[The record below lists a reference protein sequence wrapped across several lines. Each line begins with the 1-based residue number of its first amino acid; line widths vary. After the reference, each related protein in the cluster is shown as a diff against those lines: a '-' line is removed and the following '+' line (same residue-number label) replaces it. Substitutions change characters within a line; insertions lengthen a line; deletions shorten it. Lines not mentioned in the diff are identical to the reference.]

1 MCASGAPCA
10 RPFANARGACAARA
24 HPIALHRA
32 CESHA
37 GCMKRAIALAV
48 AEENASLV
56 VSATAEHARI
66 GPDHCRRSVLGSGA
80 AAVAGMGHGVG
91 RAAMVEPRNLTR

>member
-1 MCASGAPCA
+1 MRASGAPRA
-10 RPFANARGACAARA
+10 RPFADARGVCTAFTQ
-24 HPIALHRA
+24 PIALHLA

-56 VSATAEHARI
+56 VSTTAEHARI
-66 GPDHCRRSVLGSGA
+66 GPDHCRGVFWVPGRPRWLGWA
-80 AAVAGMGHGVG
+80 TVWAG
-91 RAAMVEPRNLTR
+91 RRWSSLAI